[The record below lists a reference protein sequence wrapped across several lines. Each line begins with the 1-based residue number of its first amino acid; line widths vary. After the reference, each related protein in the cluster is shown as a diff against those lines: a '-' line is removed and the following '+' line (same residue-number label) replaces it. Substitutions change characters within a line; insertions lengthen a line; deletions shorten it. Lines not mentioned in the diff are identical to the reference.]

1 MSAPTIV
8 NVKNFDVNRLTFVAG
23 PKKANRMPS
32 INLKYDGQSFNLR
45 FPNKMSVRM
54 FARTDDKTGNTSYSL
69 LTNMK
74 NCDPYARDR
83 ATGGDVESLYNLIAF
98 DLKNKILV
106 TAEEKSKEWFG
117 KKRERAAIEDSF
129 KDMHRVSADKID
141 GEYVPNGKYAPSIT
155 LKVPVYDNKVSTE
168 VIDDSRNP
176 VYITPDVLGKV
187 FENNVEV
194 NMVASPSI
202 YIMPGGGSFGV
213 TWRLTY
219 AQVFQK
225 SRLNAASVF
234 VDDEEE
240 EQTEEEAVPAT
251 QEEET
256 VEATSTPVEQQTVPS
271 APARKKRTAAQ

>member
-1 MSAPTIV
+1 MNAPTIV
-8 NVKNFDVNRLTFVAG
+8 SLKNFDVNKLTFVPG
-23 PKKANRMPS
+23 IKKPNRMPS
-32 INLKYDGQSFNLR
+32 IALKYEGKPFNIR
-45 FPNKMSVRM
+45 FPSKMTVRM
-54 FARTDDKTGNTSYSL
+54 FAKTDDNTGNTSYSL

-83 ATGGDVESLYNLIAF
+83 ATGGDVESLYNLIVF
-98 DLKNKILV
+98 DLKNKILS

-129 KDMHRVSADKID
+129 RDMHRVSSDKID
-141 GEYVPNGKYAPSIT
+141 GEYVPNGKYAPSVT
-155 LKVPVYDNKVSTE
+155 LKIPVYDNKVATE
-168 VIDDSRNP
+168 VVDESRTP
-176 VYITPDVLGKV
+176 VDITPHEIAKV
-187 FENNVEV
+187 FENNIEV

-225 SRLNAASVF
+225 SKLNAASVF
-234 VDDEEE
+234 LDDEEE
-240 EQTEEEAVPAT
+240 EEQQ

-256 VEATSTPVEQQTVPS
+256 VQPTQEESTPAVEPVVAS
-271 APARKKRTAAQ
+271 APARKKRSAAQ

>member
-8 NVKNFDVNRLTFVAG
+8 NVKNFDVNRLTFVPG

-32 INLKYDGQSFNLR
+32 INLKYDGQPFNLR

-54 FARTDDKTGNTSYSL
+54 FAKTDEKTGNTSYSL

-83 ATGGDVESLYNLIAF
+83 ANGGDVESLYNLIVF
-98 DLKNKILV
+98 DLKNKILA

-117 KKRERAAIEDSF
+117 KKRERAAIEDAF
-129 KDMHRVSADKID
+129 RDMHRVSSDRID
-141 GEYVPNGKYAPSIT
+141 GEYVPNGKYAPSMT
-155 LKVPVYDNKVSTE
+155 LKIPVYDNKVSTE

-234 VDDEEE
+234 LDDEEVE
-240 EQTEEEAVPAT
+240 EQQ
-251 QEEET
+251 QEEEST
-256 VEATSTPVEQQTVPS
+256 QPPQEESTPAVEPVVAA
-271 APARKKRTAAQ
+271 APARKKRSAAP

>member
-1 MSAPTIV
+1 MSSAATIV
-8 NVKNFDVNRLTFVAG
+8 NIKNFDVNRLTFVPG

-32 INLKYDGQSFNLR
+32 INLKYDGQPFNLR

-83 ATGGDVESLYNLIAF
+83 ATGGDVETLYNLIVF
-98 DLKNKILV
+98 DLKNKILN

-117 KKRERAAIEDSF
+117 KTRTRATLEESF
-129 KDMHRVSADKID
+129 KDMHRVSSDKID
-141 GEYVPNGKYAPSIT
+141 GEYVPNGKYAPSVT
-155 LKVPVYDNKVSTE
+155 LKIPVYDNKVSTE
-168 VIDDSRNP
+168 VVDESRTP
-176 VYITPDVLGKV
+176 VDITPREIAKV

-213 TWRLTY
+213 TWRLSY

-225 SRLNAASVF
+225 SRLNAASIF
-234 VDDEEE
+234 LDDEEE
-240 EQTEEEAVPAT
+240 EQQQ

-256 VEATSTPVEQQTVPS
+256 VQPTQEESTPVVEPVVAS
-271 APARKKRTAAQ
+271 APARKKRSAAL